1 MNPPRPAT
9 KKPRKVD
16 NSPEAIERR
25 AKEKAKRR
33 RNGSEW
39 QDQIRDAVA
48 VISNFSFNPNN
59 QGAGYGQAMAEKPGD
74 RIACYHGL
82 LMLIEA
88 KDYEW
93 SKDAWRNRLEREDFR
108 FSEEQALWEVTCDG
122 GLALVAIR
130 LKLDPAEPAHDQ
142 AWLCHYADLVG
153 HMRARG
159 EVQVRL
165 DRERPEFLVPIF
177 RRHLKGHG
185 ERWDLKPAIE
195 GLLRFVRFPH
205 PQSPKVELKEQ
216 IAAAKAK
223 KKAAREAKVARDA
236 VKKAEAEAKKA
247 AEAARIAEQLKA
259 LMARNEPSF

>member
-25 AKEKAKRR
+25 AAAKAKRR
-33 RNGSEW
+33 RNGLEW

-48 VISNFSFNPNN
+48 VISHFSFNPNN

-74 RIACYHGL
+74 RIACYKGAL
-82 LMLIEA
+82 LLIEA
-88 KDYEW
+88 KDYERHE
-93 SKDAWRNRLEREDFR
+93 KDYRNRLERKDFR
-108 FSEEQALWEVTCDG
+108 FSEEQALWEVTADG
-122 GLALVAIR
+122 NLAIVAIR
-130 LKLDPAEPAHDQ
+130 WKPDVDDPAQDQ

-153 HMRARG
+153 YMRRRG
-159 EVQVRL
+159 EVQLRF
-165 DRERPEFLVPIF
+165 DRALPAFLVQLN

-185 ERWDLKPAIE
+185 ERWELAPALDE
-195 GLLRFVRFPH
+195 LRRVLPSPH
-205 PQSPKVELKEQ
+205 TQPPKAELKEQ

-223 KKAAREAKVARDA
+223 KKAAREAKAARDA
-236 VKKAEAEAKKA
+236 VKKAETEAKKA